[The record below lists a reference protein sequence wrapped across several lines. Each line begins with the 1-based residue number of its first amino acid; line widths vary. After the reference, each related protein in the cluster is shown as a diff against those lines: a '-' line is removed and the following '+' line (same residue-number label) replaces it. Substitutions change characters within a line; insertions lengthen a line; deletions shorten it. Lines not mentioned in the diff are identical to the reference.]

1 MKILLCS
8 IRGEILSLRK
18 KWENGRSSRGW
29 QVVCGGSTSVPAPV
43 RRDTDRQIRLTV
55 YPPAKK
61 RVSNDPR
68 PAQAGLF
75 FCPPALCGGSPPLSG
90 KIGEIPA
97 RPDKRSP
104 SFPSH
109 ANMRIKKIRPR
120 EEGGS
125 DLLFLYIAGF
135 FRYGPTLQPERRL
148 VHYRLICSC
157 DARFPIMGQVCSYGA
172 GFKLWSLSG
181 PDQRPSLPRARA
193 RSSASAS
200 RYVS

>member
-1 MKILLCS
+1 MFKRHSKNPRPPEKAGALFTFRRPDGRRTCFSENHLLFHPRKCLTGCRLCAIIRMKILLCS

-75 FCPPALCGGSPPLSG
+75 FCPPALCGGSPPSFREDRRNSG
-90 KIGEIPA
+90 AAGQKIPLFPFSFTCEYAHKKDP
-97 RPDKRSP
+97 P
-104 SFPSH
+104 SRGR
-109 ANMRIKKIRPR
+109 RI
-120 EEGGS
+120 
-125 DLLFLYIAGF
+125 
-135 FRYGPTLQPERRL
+135 
-148 VHYRLICSC
+148 
-157 DARFPIMGQVCSYGA
+157 
-172 GFKLWSLSG
+172 
-181 PDQRPSLPRARA
+181 
-193 RSSASAS
+193 
-200 RYVS
+200 